1 MACHCCATVS
11 AVAPTQDT
19 EVPSP
24 FTIHTSKLFDPL
36 KLEVLSD
43 ISIRVNPSTSLI
55 EEVYKRTEA
64 LGSIPDGDIDLRGK
78 FVMPGFVDAHTHIF
92 LHSYWETP
100 SAQQKRDESFVE
112 RIVRSVNHCKTALLA
127 GYTTYRD
134 LGSESM
140 QEADANVRDAIN
152 RGLMVGPRL
161 FVATKVLAS
170 TASYEPRNENYLGGT
185 RLPAGGDAADGIDE
199 VRKAVRR
206 RIGAGADIIKFYA
219 DYRRRLMRAPP
230 KQQHP
235 YIAGIRFPNSNDNP
249 DCLVYSEEEMSMI
262 VREANMADAPAV
274 AHAITKEG
282 ILTAVKAGALTI
294 EHGYYADEECF
305 EEMIHRGTLLVP
317 TLAIAERMHAPRF
330 KAISAMVKSAF
341 DSGVKL
347 ACGGD
352 TGTFTHGDNA
362 REMELMVEAGVPVLH
377 VLAACTRGGW
387 EACGGLRCGKKF
399 GWIEKG
405 VCADLV
411 GLDADP
417 TVDKTALRKVDFVM
431 KDAQVYKQDGHFMP
445 EDPRHR

>member
-1 MACHCCATVS
+1 MACHCCSTAEPAKET
-11 AVAPTQDT
+11 
-19 EVPSP
+19 PSP
-24 FTIHTSKLFDPL
+24 KRAFTIHTSQLFDPA

-43 ISIRVNPSTSLI
+43 ISVIVNPATSLV
-55 EEVYKRTEA
+55 EKVYRRTEP
-64 LGSIPDGDIDLRGK
+64 LSDHVPEGDVDLRGK

-112 RIVRSVNHCKTALLA
+112 RIIRSVNHCRAALMA

-185 RLPAGGDAADGIDE
+185 RLPAGGDAADGPDE
-199 VRKAVRR
+199 IRKAVRR

-219 DYRRRLMRAPP
+219 DYRRRIMRAPP

-235 YIAGIRFPNSNDNP
+235 YVAGIRFPNNNDNP
-249 DCLVYSEEEMSMI
+249 DNLVYSAEEMDMI
-262 VREANMADAPAV
+262 VREAEMADAPAV
-274 AHAITKEG
+274 AHAITKPG
-282 ILTAVKAGALTI
+282 ILLAVRAGALTI
-294 EHGYYADEECF
+294 EHGYFCDEECF
-305 EEMIHRGTLLVP
+305 REMKQRGTLLVP

-330 KAISAMVKSAF
+330 EAIKAMVKLAH
-341 DSGVKL
+341 DMGVKL

-352 TGTFTHGDNA
+352 TGTFNHGENA
-362 REMELMVEAGVPVLH
+362 REMELMVEAGVPVLN
-377 VLAACTRGGW
+377 VLAACTLGGW
-387 EACGGLRCGKKF
+387 KACGGTRCGKRF
-399 GWIEKG
+399 GCIEEG
-405 VCADLV
+405 ASADLIA
-411 GLDADP
+411 LDADP
-417 TVDKTALRKVDFVM
+417 TVDITALRRVSFVM
-431 KDAQVYKQDGHFMP
+431 KDAQVYKAGGCLQ
-445 EDPRHR
+445 EDAT